1 VSGRAAAATVE
12 SRADALSQNPKLVS
26 WEAVQK
32 WDGKL
37 PVNLYGSAPM
47 PFIDVNR

>member
-1 VSGRAAAATVE
+1 MTAAW
-12 SRADALSQNPKLVS
+12 S

>member
-1 VSGRAAAATVE
+1 V
-12 SRADALSQNPKLVS
+12 Q

-37 PVNLYGSAPM
+37 PVNLYGSAPI
-47 PFIDVNR
+47 PFISASGAKD